1 MKIPPRSG
9 LQRAGLTVLL
19 CVGSGFLGVDR
30 WDSRVDI
37 ALVAVAFVLGW
48 IPGALCL
55 TTLAASHFIQNHSA
69 LVDLG
74 SFLVVAAGENMA
86 LGMSR

>member
-1 MKIPPRSG
+1 M
-9 LQRAGLTVLL
+9 L
-19 CVGSGFLGVDR
+19 CVGAGFLGVDR

-74 SFLVVAAGENMA
+74 SFLVVAAGGLLA
-86 LGMSR
+86 AAVLRRRCP